1 MPRLSPIKVDQPPT
15 MPFEDKRY
23 KALLGAIPKAFEHE
37 GLARRMR
44 AVVQLMRDRGVA
56 IGDAVTLKRDSL
68 VFEKKKH
75 VYRVVTS
82 RQKTGTHVSVLI
94 PADIAKELLSV
105 ANGNAEYVFWDY
117 RGGQKKTVVKDYQK
131 DFRRLF
137 PTAGLGDFASHSLR
151 DTFSVAL
158 LQRGVPLEEVSK
170 LLGHSS
176 TKVTEKHYAPW
187 IKGRQGRLDS
197 FMLPIV
203 SGKNSAG

>member
-1 MPRLSPIKVDQPPT
+1 MPLD
-15 MPFEDKRY
+15 DKQY
-23 KALLGAIPKAFEHE
+23 KAVLGAIPKAFEYE

-44 AVVQLMRDRGVA
+44 AVVRLMRHSGLA

-68 VFEKKKH
+68 VFDKKKN

-94 PADIAKELLSV
+94 PAEVAKELLSV
-105 ANGNAEYVFWDY
+105 ANGNAEYVFWDN
-117 RGGQKKTVVKDYQK
+117 RGGEKKTVVKDYQK

-137 PTAGLGDFASHSLR
+137 LAADLGNFASHSLR
-151 DTFSVAL
+151 DTFSVDL

-187 IKGRQGRLDS
+187 IKGRQDRLDS

-203 SGKNSAG
+203 SGKKSAA